1 MNIIKWVIE
10 KKTIER
16 EIEEQDKQYNDLLT
30 KNGRLEEVIK
40 LLKEQLE
47 TSEND
52 RLNKV
57 EQLGKLRR
65 KYNDLKKEIKNDK

>member
-1 MNIIKWVIE
+1 MNIIRWVIE
-10 KKTIER
+10 KKTIKR

-30 KNGRLEEVIK
+30 KNGKLEEVIK

-47 TSEND
+47 NSEND

>member
-1 MNIIKWVIE
+1 MNIIKWIIE

-57 EQLGKLRR
+57 EQIGKLRR